1 MKQFNKP
8 IRKNYPTAFSYNV
21 DLFFYYLKKNKVAV
35 ISIFGFIL
43 LVLIGLF
50 VYSLVVQNAENK
62 SLVLLE
68 TVYDDITMYIDKYGT
83 IGDKRVLR
91 EKIDPA
97 LNKIIKKYP

>member
-1 MKQFNKP
+1 MISFLIFIQRAKTKGDLMKQFNKP

-50 VYSLVVQNAENK
+50 VYRQTDQTEQAK
-62 SLVLLE
+62 
-68 TVYDDITMYIDKYGT
+68 
-83 IGDKRVLR
+83 
-91 EKIDPA
+91 
-97 LNKIIKKYP
+97 